1 MARQQFRV
9 NYFSLNQPI
18 SDADVASL
26 AGLKDDVIA
35 CDIDAAY
42 SEFHIRAALEEALAT
57 RRRSRRYQNLSALFM
72 MYLTGKKQI
81 KDAIKLAGIRSGTVN
96 FFAISLRRDGNIP
109 LNLGIFLKSTEIA
122 SPIPM
127 NNEKRD
133 EDACWRMTR
142 LSLSL

>member
-1 MARQQFRV
+1 MAQQQFRV
-9 NYFSLNQPI
+9 YYFSLNQPL
-18 SDADVASL
+18 SDSDIASL
-26 AGLKDDVIA
+26 TGLKDGMIV

-72 MYLTGKKQI
+72 MYLAGKKQI
-81 KDAIKLAGIRSGTVN
+81 KDAIKLAGIKPGTAK
-96 FFAISLRRDGNIP
+96 FFAVCLDKDGDLP
-109 LNLGIFLKSTEIA
+109 LDLEIFRKSTKIA
-122 SPIPM
+122 APIPISD
-127 NNEKRD
+127 EKKD